1 MRNGMKP
8 EEAARDAIQ
17 RIIKKNPD
25 FVGAVVAANK
35 DGNFGLK
42 IKNIIKLNY

>member
-8 EEAARDAIQ
+8 DEAAQDAIQ

-35 DGNFGLK
+35 AGDFGS
-42 IKNIIKLNY
+42 